1 MNNLIELNGK
11 YTDAK
16 MFIGNVILLEVY
28 EDD

>member
-1 MNNLIELNGK
+1 MNNLIKLNGK

-28 EDD
+28 END